1 MRSLSILFLGLLLSF
16 LSVQLGASKDCGTNW
31 LGNDAVGNDPD
42 FSVSAHE
49 LGSLVTP
56 SPDLAV
62 PIKTPTSKPRVA
74 PDERGP
80 IQPVSSG
87 PNMSMPDPSPKSL
100 VNTIN
105 NSNQTLNQTEN
116 QNPNQPQT
124 EAKPVDLS
132 GKWSVKFNDS
142 AGKSLDLILLSAGS
156 DRTMGTGTLVE
167 NGTKIPVTA
176 SGTVADQG
184 ITLTTKTVV
193 GKYVNQ
199 IDREYDLNLF
209 ITNNALSGTYV
220 LKSGG
225 KFLGKGNAT
234 AVKQ

>member
-49 LGSLVTP
+49 LGSLVKP
-56 SPDLAV
+56 SADLAV
-62 PIKTPTSKPRVA
+62 PIKTPTAKPRVA

-80 IQPVSSG
+80 IKPVSTG
-87 PNMSMPDPSPKSL
+87 PNMSMPDPGPKPL
-100 VNTIN
+100 VNPNN
-105 NSNQTLNQTEN
+105 NSNQTLNQTGN
-116 QNPNQPQT
+116 QSSSQPQT
-124 EAKPVDLS
+124 EAKPIDLS

-142 AGKSLDLILLSAGS
+142 TGKSLDLILLSAGS
-156 DRTMGTGTLVE
+156 DRIMGTGTLVE
-167 NGTKIPVTA
+167 DGTKIPVTA
-176 SGTVADQG
+176 SGTIADQEV
-184 ITLTTKTVV
+184 TLTTKTVV

-199 IDREYDLNLF
+199 IDREYDLDLF
-209 ITNNALSGTYV
+209 MSNNALSGTYV

-234 AVKQ
+234 VVKQ

>member
-100 VNTIN
+100 VNTNN

-156 DRTMGTGTLVE
+156 DRTMGYRNSCRKWHKDTCDRQR
-167 NGTKIPVTA
+167 NGSRSDCHIDHKNS
-176 SGTVADQG
+176 SGKVRQPDRQG
-184 ITLTTKTVV
+184 IRPRPLYCK
-193 GKYVNQ
+193 Q
-199 IDREYDLNLF
+199 CPIWNLC
-209 ITNNALSGTYV
+209 TEVRWEV
-220 LKSGG
+220 LG
-225 KFLGKGNAT
+225 
-234 AVKQ
+234 

>member
-1 MRSLSILFLGLLLSF
+1 MRSLRILFLGLLLSF
-16 LSVQLGASKDCGTNW
+16 LFVYLGASKDCGTNW

-42 FSVSAHE
+42 FSVSGHE
-49 LGSLVTP
+49 LGTLVKP
-56 SPDLAV
+56 SPDLEV
-62 PIKTPTSKPRVA
+62 PTKTPSSKPRVA

-87 PNMSMPDPSPKSL
+87 PNMSMPDPSPKTL
-100 VNTIN
+100 VNPNTD
-105 NSNQTLNQTEN
+105 SNQTLDQTGNQS
-116 QNPNQPQT
+116 PSQPQT
-124 EAKPVDLS
+124 EANPVDLS
-132 GKWSVKFNDS
+132 GKWSVKFNDGT
-142 AGKSLDLILLSAGS
+142 GKSLDLIMLSVGS
-156 DRTMGTGTLVE
+156 DRTMGSGTLVE
-167 NGTKIPVTA
+167 NGTRIPVTA

-184 ITLTTKTVV
+184 VTLTTKTVV

-199 IDREYDLNLF
+199 IDREYDLDL
-209 ITNNALSGTYV
+209 TMANNALSGTYV